1 MNTKQLI
8 SFIIASSTILIASI
22 IITITVIL
30 PTKPPSKPAEITAYA
45 FNFNLTN
52 DASIYK
58 LTGDNRLKLSNDVE
72 FKPTKAT
79 EFSENFVSFKGASV
93 NDGVEYATTKAAD
106 FVCVIPFTIFNNFDD
121 SMNFSVKVN
130 IGAKGR
136 ATALADSVT
145 YKIYDYTDKTYKSID
160 TGTLIAKT
168 GVHFCLVAVAEP
180 GRESEI
186 NFGQDSALINI
197 TISKS

>member
-8 SFIIASSTILIASI
+8 SFIIASSAILIASI

-130 IGAKGR
+130 IGQR
-136 ATALADSVT
+136 RLQTA
-145 YKIYDYTDKTYKSID
+145 
-160 TGTLIAKT
+160 
-168 GVHFCLVAVAEP
+168 
-180 GRESEI
+180 
-186 NFGQDSALINI
+186 
-197 TISKS
+197 